1 MANRKAEGP
10 FRPVFREITPE
21 RLRTRQDELA
31 KTHTQGDVSQI
42 IANEIAVHYLG
53 DHWYSRYVK
62 HTSPHAKYFMVDNS
76 ASRQVVMTGIM
87 RWLEFA
93 ETLLNLQSITGFEIV
108 LDELFNGKIEPAY
121 AELEIARMLAMFGW
135 KFHFV
140 PPIGGAKQNYD
151 LEIFYPD
158 GYKVCAET
166 EAKIEATAPRA
177 RSISTSIRHSRKQLP
192 DDAPGVIFIRVPE
205 RWVRDTELAER
216 IKDVA
221 NGYLNQSE
229 HIRSIKFYS
238 PITIFT
244 SEHTTRWHLYVEV
257 SNLKFRER
265 NWDMFQ
271 DENVPIGGRP
281 SWWIRIF

>member
-1 MANRKAEGP
+1 MHRKAE
-10 FRPVFREITPE
+10 RPPRPAFREITPE
-21 RLRTRQDELA
+21 RLRNRQGELA
-31 KTHTQGDVSQI
+31 QTYNAGDVSQI
-42 IANEIAVHYLG
+42 IANDIAIHYLG
-53 DHWYSRYVK
+53 ERWYDRYVK
-62 HTSPHAKYFMVDNS
+62 HASRHATYFGVDNTS
-76 ASRQVVMTGIM
+76 DKQEMMTGIM

-93 ETLLNLQSITGFEIV
+93 ETLLNLQNITGFETV
-108 LDELFNGKIEPAY
+108 LDELFNGKIEAAY

-135 KFHFV
+135 KFKFV
-140 PPIGGAKQNYD
+140 CPIGGTKQNYD

-166 EAKIEATAPRA
+166 AAKFEATTPRGK
-177 RSISTSIRHSRKQLP
+177 SILTSIRDSREQLP
-192 DDAPGVIFIRVPE
+192 DDEPGVIFIKVPE
-205 RWVRDTELAER
+205 RWVRDAELADR
-216 IKDVA
+216 IKNVA

-244 SEHTTRWHLYVEV
+244 TERTTRRHLYIEV
-257 SNLKFRER
+257 SNPRFQER

-271 DENVPIGGRP
+271 DEKVPIGGRP